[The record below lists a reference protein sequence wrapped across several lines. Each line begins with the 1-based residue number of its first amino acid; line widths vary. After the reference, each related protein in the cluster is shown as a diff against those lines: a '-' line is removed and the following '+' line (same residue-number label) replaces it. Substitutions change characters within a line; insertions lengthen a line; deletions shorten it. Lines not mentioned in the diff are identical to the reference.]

1 MATAAGWKP
10 TLKYSPRNGIIVDWA
25 HGSQPFS
32 MCCLPQRDCTPPT
45 PAKPAPA
52 CTTALPMAETVET
65 RDWHAFVPE
74 ILAGISGAT
83 EDMAAAYARQ
93 AGIEFAQKA
102 WVLQRDVVMELQPK
116 IYRYPFEPIGEE
128 RVVGALFILSSEGPC
143 ACNGSGGV
151 FIGEVSVDQSRQ
163 ELVLANTVRAGCCGA
178 HVNRRGPKF
187 ILVRVFVQPTEDSC
201 QVDAFMYERWRQ
213 AVTRGARAKL
223 RADTATGTYQT
234 NRGYA
239 SSRGDGLVYQ
249 RADREEAQFMQD
261 IRHARREMQDPV
273 VANNL
278 PAASMFGG

>member
-187 ILVRVFVQPTEDSC
+187 TDRRFLPSGCVHVRALAPSRHPRRTREAAGGHGNRHVPNQPRLRL
-201 QVDAFMYERWRQ
+201 F
-213 AVTRGARAKL
+213 TRRRA
-223 RADTATGTYQT
+223 G
-234 NRGYA
+234 
-239 SSRGDGLVYQ
+239 
-249 RADREEAQFMQD
+249 
-261 IRHARREMQDPV
+261 
-273 VANNL
+273 L
-278 PAASMFGG
+278 PAC